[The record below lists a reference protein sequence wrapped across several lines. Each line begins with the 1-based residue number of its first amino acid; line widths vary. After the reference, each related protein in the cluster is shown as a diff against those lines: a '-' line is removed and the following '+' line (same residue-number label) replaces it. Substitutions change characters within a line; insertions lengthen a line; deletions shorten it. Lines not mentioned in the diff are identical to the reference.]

1 MSDLKTGLRT
11 LYTAVLNA
19 MDVQFTEDGTA
30 VMESVGDTLRPVV
43 VSNDEVL
50 VLPTD
55 ERLRSGDWAGVQPFH
70 PLSENALRGESVV
83 LKKLRVLAA
92 ARLTG
97 VIQMAVQMLC
107 EIAADTKLHAKLSP
121 TASKFLDHATKADHK
136 TIDKLKAVMDKVSIT
151 GDHRLLAFY
160 FNRPGEQK
168 KNSYTRSCRVDFPVF
183 DEFTHK
189 EALVFGVKMR
199 IADKEV
205 VKGIFEWLFDID
217 DVADIDTQMMFDK
230 YGSGTTSLTV
240 PYFTTLMN
248 SFVKVAN
255 QLNSKLKL
263 FKKTHGELV
272 QAMHIDTSWADELA
286 DLSKYRDLIPPLRG
300 NEGATTNH
308 PGKRQ
313 EAAAPAPAPAAPT
326 IQVKKP
332 NLAFEPVGSAGN
344 EEPSHVPAPAA
355 HVVQHA
361 PAAPAYQPAPH
372 QSPVPQQQQQQQS
385 GQRLI
390 SWSSVNQPAPQQQ
403 FHQGYGTPPVHSGWG
418 APQQVIGNMNARDM
432 LRQQAY
438 QQYQRMPNAFFDPS
452 VYQQVMQQPVQPVQ
466 FQPQMPQPAIRTV
479 PASPTPGVRMPSS
492 WK

>member
-1 MSDLKTGLRT
+1 MSDLKTGLRNF
-11 LYTAVLNA
+11 YTACMGA

-30 VMESVGDTLRPVV
+30 VMETVGDTLRPVV
-43 VSNDEVL
+43 VSNDEIL
-50 VLPTD
+50 VMPTE
-55 ERLRSGDWAGVQPFH
+55 ERLRSGDWTGTQPFH

-97 VIQMAVQMLC
+97 VTQTAVQMLC

-121 TASKFLDHATKADHK
+121 SASKFLDHATKADAK
-136 TIDKLKAVMDKVSIT
+136 TMDKLKAVMDKVSIT

-168 KNSYTRSCRVDFPVF
+168 KSSYTRSCRVDFPVF
-183 DEFTHK
+183 DEFKHK
-189 EALVFGVKMR
+189 ESLVFGVKMR

-205 VKGIFEWLFDID
+205 AKGIFEWLFDID
-217 DVADIDTQMMFDK
+217 DVADVDTQDLFDK
-230 YGSGTTSLTV
+230 YGSGTTSLNV

-255 QLNSKLKL
+255 QLNNKLKL

-272 QAMHIDTSWADELA
+272 NALHIDTTWAEELA

-313 EAAAPAPAPAAPT
+313 EAAAAPT
-326 IQVKKP
+326 VQLKKP
-332 NLAFEPVGSAGN
+332 DLAFEPVGSAGN
-344 EEPSHVPAPAA
+344 EDAPKVPAPTAR
-355 HVVQHA
+355 VVSPHTPAQQAPQA
-361 PAAPAYQPAPH
+361 PAVSSSAPK
-372 QSPVPQQQQQQQS
+372 
-385 GQRLI
+385 LI
-390 SWSSVNQPAPQQQ
+390 SWSSLNGGSAPQAPQ
-403 FHQGYGTPPVHSGWG
+403 YVPPVNNGWG
-418 APQQVIGNMNARDM
+418 SPPPVIGNLNARDII
-432 LRQQAY
+432 RQ
-438 QQYQRMPNAFFDPS
+438 QQYQRYQQMPTAYYDPN
-452 VYQQVMQQPVQPVQ
+452 VYQQVMQTPVQPVHY
-466 FQPQMPQPAIRTV
+466 QPTAPQAPLRTV
-479 PASPTPGVRMPSS
+479 SPNPTSGVRMPSS

>member
-1 MSDLKTGLRT
+1 MSDLKTGLRN
-11 LYTAVLNA
+11 LYVAVLSA
-19 MDVQFTEDGTA
+19 MDVQFTDDGTA

-55 ERLRSGDWAGVQPFH
+55 ERLRSGEWTGVQPFH

-92 ARLTG
+92 ARLTS
-97 VIQMAVQMLC
+97 VTQMAVQMLC

-168 KNSYTRSCRVDFPVF
+168 KSSYTRSCRVDFPIF
-183 DEFTHK
+183 DEFAHK

-205 VKGIFEWLFDID
+205 AKGIFEWLFDID
-217 DVADIDTQMMFDK
+217 NVAEVDVQDLFDK

-272 QAMHIDTSWADELA
+272 QAMHIDTSWAEELA

-300 NEGATTNH
+300 NEGATSNH

-313 EAAAPAPAPAAPT
+313 TEAAAPATAPAPT
-326 IQVKKP
+326 IQVKRP
-332 NLAFEPVGSAGN
+332 NLAFEPVGSAGK
-344 EEPSHVPAPAA
+344 EEAPTAPAPQA
-355 HVVQHA
+355 HVVQTA
-361 PAAPAYQPAPH
+361 PAAPQP
-372 QSPVPQQQQQQQS
+372 QSTVPAAPQQQN

-390 SWSSVNQPAPQQQ
+390 SWSSVSNAPVQPQVQYGLPPQQA
-403 FHQGYGTPPVHSGWG
+403 GWG

-432 LRQQAY
+432 MRQQAY
-438 QQYQRMPNAFFDPS
+438 QQYQRTPNAFYDPN
-452 VYQQVMQQPVQPVQ
+452 VYQQVMQQPVQPMPMVAA
-466 FQPQMPQPAIRTV
+466 QPTIRTV
-479 PASPTPGVRMPSS
+479 AASPTPGVRMPSS